1 MHREASD
8 GDRAPSTPDTGAA
21 GSNSRNKVAKNVRV
35 NANFIQSTK
44 EFDTTEVSRA
54 TRLRRV
60 MNSLYFANF
69 MVLVVLIDAYCTSAE
84 IDARASGAKVAVALS
99 IVSQACLILYTIEAL
114 VLLWIS
120 EGWGRFNW
128 MTLLDWLII
137 IAGWVE
143 LLFELILTEGLGF
156 HLAMMRS
163 LRLVRIF
170 RILRT
175 LRRNRTLRELHKLA
189 MMMATCFR
197 TLLWSFLL
205 CFIVMT
211 VWAMLMV
218 ELIHPSVKQM
228 VETDGTFS
236 DCQYCQRAMSS
247 VMDANL
253 LLFKTVI
260 AGDSWGEIAVPVIQE
275 HPATAFIFAGSLLSL
290 VFGVLNL
297 IVAVVVDTFA
307 EARQNDVQSLAEE
320 MEDEVEHDRQVL
332 ASIFQRIDKDGSGEL
347 TLAELVKGAREDS
360 IFHSRLRVMDIDE
373 DDLQQLFY
381 MIDHDNSGTVEVDE
395 FIGPLSRW
403 AHDSKTAP
411 RFIKYNML
419 QTMQLQQDLYD
430 LSVTCFDELSARMD
444 GLTERL
450 AYRSAVPGPCEPS
463 ETPDTQQEA
472 PSITPA
478 AGAVPESKGY
488 GESGGSLQRAKITY
502 AEIGLERVLQ
512 NLEMKLDLLMDRGA
526 SRLTSKSGG
535 NSYSMVLASRGTG
548 APYSAEAPWN
558 AARRPM
564 RPMLHKEA
572 FRQMYLRARD
582 PRNPRSPRT
591 SLGPQGTEG
600 TEGLLGLA
608 SSSLGFGFAPR
619 RRSQRSQV
627 ERSSPRSLATSFPM
641 ASLQSL
647 NPTASPP
654 PPPPPS
660 THMAS
665 ATGTARVA
673 DL

>member
-1 MHREASD
+1 MEEVSD
-8 GDRAPSTPDTGAA
+8 GDPSASTPDAGATDSWKA
-21 GSNSRNKVAKNVRV
+21 SASKNRNKVAKNVRV
-35 NANFIQSTK
+35 NANFIQSTQH
-44 EFDTTEVSRA
+44 FDSPEVSRA
-54 TRLRRV
+54 ARLRRV
-60 MNSLYFANF
+60 MNGLYFANF
-69 MVLVVLIDAYCTSAE
+69 MVLVVLIDAFCTSAE
-84 IDARASGAKVAVALS
+84 IDARASGEKVSISLS
-99 IVSQACLILYTIEAL
+99 IVSEACLILYTIEAL
-114 VLLWIS
+114 VLFWIS
-120 EGWGRFNW
+120 EGWSRFNW
-128 MTLLDWLII
+128 MMLLDWLII
-137 IAGWVE
+137 IAGWIE
-143 LLFELILTEGLGF
+143 LLMDARRIPGGSQRELILSEGLGF
-156 HLAMMRS
+156 HLAMMRP

-170 RILRT
+170 RILRS
-175 LRRNRTLRELHKLA
+175 LRRNRSLKELHKLA

-218 ELIHPSVKQM
+218 ELIYPSVKQM
-228 VETDGTFS
+228 TETDGTFS
-236 DCQYCQRAMSS
+236 DCQYCRRAMSS

-275 HPATAFIFAGSLLSL
+275 HPATAIIFAGSLLSL

-360 IFHSRLRVMDIDE
+360 IFHSRLRIMDIDE

-430 LSVTCFDELSARMD
+430 LSVACFDQLSARMD
-444 GLTERL
+444 DLTEQL
-450 AYRSAVPGPCEPS
+450 AHRIPAGRSEPL
-463 ETPDTQQEA
+463 ETPDTQRPEA
-472 PSITPA
+472 PSITAA
-478 AGAVPESKGY
+478 AGAASESEGH
-488 GESGGSLQRAKITY
+488 GAGGDALQRAKITC

-512 NLEMKLDLLMDRGA
+512 NLEMKLDLLMDKGA
-526 SRLTSKSGG
+526 SRLASKSGET
-535 NSYSMVLASRGTG
+535 SYSMVLASRGAGG
-548 APYSAEAPWN
+548 AAYAEAPKV
-558 AARRPM
+558 ARRPM

-572 FRQMYLRARD
+572 FRQMYM
-582 PRNPRSPRT
+582 
-591 SLGPQGTEG
+591 GPHRRLEAV
-600 TEGLLGLA
+600 GL
-608 SSSLGFGFAPR
+608 S
-619 RRSQRSQV
+619 V
-627 ERSSPRSLATSFPM
+627 
-641 ASLQSL
+641 
-647 NPTASPP
+647 
-654 PPPPPS
+654 
-660 THMAS
+660 
-665 ATGTARVA
+665 V
-673 DL
+673 